1 MTRTTYK
8 FPGELSF
15 ATLESLERLEGIAIQ
30 TGLRLVGMRVVGN
43 GKVLLTKFRLL
54 DGDSSVG
61 HVFCDLGAIL
71 FEVSASLIRIAERIR
86 LLAASPA
93 FGNGSVC
100 VNGWARHEE
109 E

>member
-43 GKVLLTKFRLL
+43 GKVLLTKFHLINQ
-54 DGDSSVG
+54 DSNVG
-61 HVFCDLGAIL
+61 HVFCDLGARL
-71 FEVSASLIRIAERIR
+71 SDASAENMFVTR
-86 LLAASPA
+86 
-93 FGNGSVC
+93 
-100 VNGWARHEE
+100 
-109 E
+109 